1 MTANKKDTAQKIIEA
16 AAEEFAGHGLAG
28 ARIDR
33 IAKLAGVNKAMIY
46 YHFKSKDELYQ
57 TIIDR
62 HLNKIS
68 NFFRER
74 VALLDNPDEI
84 FRTLSEFYNSQFI
97 DKNFIPILLREIA
110 SGGDI
115 IKKSFGDF
123 LSKGPVMKLKGV
135 IEEAARTGA
144 FRPVNSR
151 QAIASFIGMNLFYL
165 FMSPMVNQIL
175 EIEDEKEFREKR
187 PDAVFDLFFYGIK
200 AK

>member
-1 MTANKKDTAQKIIEA
+1 MTISKKETAQKIIEA
-16 AAEEFAGHGLAG
+16 AAKEFASHGLAG
-28 ARIDR
+28 ARIDQ

-57 TIIDR
+57 TIIDG

-74 VALLDNPDEI
+74 VALLENPDEI

-97 DKNFIPILLREIA
+97 DKAFIPILLREIA

-115 IKKSFGDF
+115 FKKSFSDF
-123 LSKGPVMKLKGV
+123 LSKGPALKLKGV
-135 IEEAARTGA
+135 IDEAVKNGL

-187 PDAVFDLFFYGIK
+187 SEAVFDLFFYGVK